1 MELTGPHAASASEL
15 KARLE
20 AEREKSLF
28 LVLREAQGTQRIVR
42 LSAAPAAMTIG
53 RSEQCDL
60 ASWDGEVSRV
70 HAELV
75 RVGDA
80 WALEDGGL
88 SRNGSYVNGERL
100 VDRRRLA
107 AGRHPAL
114 RPHRRAVPRPRDRD
128 AAAGDRA
135 AGVFPG
141 PGDLS
146 NARSVRSCARAVPPL
161 RRRSELERP
170 ATNGEIAAE
179 LVLSLEAVK
188 GHLRLLFA
196 KFEVSDLPQN
206 EKRLRL
212 AERALAGER
221 RGEPRRAARRPAGDA
236 LSAPS
241 GVVRSTP
248 WGRWSRRRVRRT
260 LAIRFRSPR

>member
-20 AEREKSLF
+20 AEREGAPF

-60 ASWDGEVSRV
+60 ALSWDGEVSRV

-107 AGRHPAL
+107 DGDTLRFGHTAVLFRAPATGTLPQATAQAGA
-114 RPHRRAVPRPRDRD
+114 
-128 AAAGDRA
+128 
-135 AGVFPG
+135 FPG

-146 NARSVRSCARAVPPL
+146 NAQRAVL
-161 RRRSELERP
+161 RALCRPFADGASWERP

-212 AERALAGER
+212 AERALASGAVNLAELR
-221 RGEPRRAARRPAGDA
+221 DDRPAT
-236 LSAPS
+236 
-241 GVVRSTP
+241 R
-248 WGRWSRRRVRRT
+248 
-260 LAIRFRSPR
+260 